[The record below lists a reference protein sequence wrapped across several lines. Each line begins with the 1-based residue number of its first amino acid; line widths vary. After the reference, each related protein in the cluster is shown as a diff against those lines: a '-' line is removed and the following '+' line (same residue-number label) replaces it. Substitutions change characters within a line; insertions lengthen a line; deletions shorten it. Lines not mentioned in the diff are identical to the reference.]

1 MSTRP
6 PKYGS
11 MPRPRRSRC
20 SRHSGARRRREPGI
34 SVGKKIS
41 RFRVWSFGPSRN
53 DEINRKR
60 NSRIPKRPYSPWG
73 IRLQS
78 DSRGSDCMH
87 GVTGKPPGA
96 AKDKAGE
103 TPSRFMLLMLVAM
116 TGVAPISHYMLVPAL
131 PVLATTFGRDIS
143 IAQMTVSL
151 YMVGI
156 ACSQIIMGPLSDR
169 FGRRPVLLAG
179 LGLMVAAS
187 AACIFAETL
196 PQLIAARFLQ
206 ALGGA
211 TGMVV
216 SRAIIRDLYSRER
229 IGAMISLVI
238 AVMMIAQML
247 SPLTGGLLE
256 TAFGWRAI
264 FYLITAAALTIT
276 VGIALALPETRRAR
290 AEGGGFRGDVGSL
303 IRSRAFIGYMLC
315 QVLASQI
322 IFTFAGGGPYIVV
335 TQMGRSSAEYGA
347 WFACTGFAY
356 LIGNLFCVRFA
367 PRHSLEN
374 LIWFGLALQFVGSL
388 LNLIWGIAGLNL
400 APSWLFGTQMLVM
413 FANAFVMSNSAAGAI
428 SVRPDAAGTASGAMG
443 VLQMGIGSLFS
454 QFGAYLGGHFATP
467 VALNIAIVMLS
478 IACASTMIFLI
489 PRPDVGVSEA
499 LVEKAEGEESG
510 VLEGVAPYRHFNND
524 VVARESGRSS
534 TPGSRGV
541 KP

>member
-1 MSTRP
+1 
-6 PKYGS
+6 
-11 MPRPRRSRC
+11 
-20 SRHSGARRRREPGI
+20 
-34 SVGKKIS
+34 
-41 RFRVWSFGPSRN
+41 
-53 DEINRKR
+53 
-60 NSRIPKRPYSPWG
+60 
-73 IRLQS
+73 
-78 DSRGSDCMH
+78 MH
-87 GVTGKPPGA
+87 GVTGKPPRAAQDNGA
-96 AKDKAGE
+96 LA
-103 TPSRFMLLMLVAM
+103 TSRMMLLLLVAM
-116 TGVAPISHYMLVPAL
+116 TGVAPISLYLLVPAL
-131 PVLATTFGRDIS
+131 PMLASTFGRDIS

-187 AACIFAETL
+187 AGCIFAETL

-229 IGAMISLVI
+229 ISAMISLVI

-247 SPLTGGLLE
+247 SPLTGGLIE

-264 FYLITAAALTIT
+264 FYVITAASLVIAIAIALT
-276 VGIALALPETRRAR
+276 LPETRRDRTEA
-290 AEGGGFRGDVGSL
+290 GGFRGDVGSL
-303 IRSRAFIGYMLC
+303 ITSRAFIGYMLC

-347 WFACTGFAY
+347 WFACTGFAF
-356 LIGNLFCVRFA
+356 LVGNLCCVRFA
-367 PRHSLEN
+367 PRHSLEK

-443 VLQMGIGSLFS
+443 FLQMGIGSLFS

-467 VALNIAIVMLS
+467 AALNAAIFVLS
-478 IACASTMIFLI
+478 LACASTMIFLI
-489 PRPDVGVSEA
+489 PFQTACHRC
-499 LVEKAEGEESG
+499 
-510 VLEGVAPYRHFNND
+510 
-524 VVARESGRSS
+524 
-534 TPGSRGV
+534 
-541 KP
+541 